1 MKEFFKR
8 LKAGMLLAGVI
19 SLALGFVLMLLPG
32 VVESTLRFVFG
43 GGLTL
48 FGVLEIV
55 FVFARPNGLLSVGR
69 IIPGVLSLAVGLV
82 FLFRFDTFVSLL
94 WILLGIS
101 ILTDGIYKL
110 QYAFELKA
118 AQINNWW
125 INLLVSVASLVMA
138 AVLMIQP
145 FDVQSEMSVFAGAML
160 AVNGLFD
167 IVCVVLMSVYAK
179 RMRAVAVTVIHD
191 GDEERGAVVRK

>member
-1 MKEFFKR
+1 MKQFFKN
-8 LKAGMLLAGVI
+8 LKVGMLLSGLI
-19 SLALGFVLMLLPG
+19 SIALGLVMICLPEI
-32 VVESTLRFVFG
+32 VETTLRFVLG

-48 FGVLEIV
+48 FGILEIV
-55 FVFARPNGLLSVGR
+55 FVFVKPNGLLSAGR

-118 AQINNWW
+118 AAVKNWW
-125 INLLVSVASLVMA
+125 INLLISFSSLLIA

-145 FDVQSEMSVFAGAML
+145 FDLQNAMTVFAGILL
-160 AVNGLFD
+160 AVNGFFD
-167 IVCVVLMSVYAK
+167 VLCTVLMSVYAK
-179 RMRAVAVTVIHD
+179 RMQGVATTLIQD
-191 GDEERGAVVRK
+191 AEENEQGLVEK

>member
-1 MKEFFKR
+1 MKQFFKN
-8 LKAGMLLAGVI
+8 LKVGMLLSGLI
-19 SLALGFVLMLLPG
+19 SIALGLVMICLPEI
-32 VVESTLRFVFG
+32 VETTLRFVLG

-48 FGVLEIV
+48 FGILEIV
-55 FVFARPNGLLSVGR
+55 FVFVKPNGLLSAGR
-69 IIPGVLSLAVGLV
+69 IIPGVLFLAVGLV

-118 AQINNWW
+118 AEVKNWW
-125 INLLVSVASLVMA
+125 INLLISFSSLLMA

-145 FDVQSEMSVFAGAML
+145 FDLQNAMTVFAGILL
-160 AVNGLFD
+160 AVNGVFD
-167 IVCVVLMSVYAK
+167 VVCTVLMSVYAK
-179 RMRAVAVTVIHD
+179 RMRGVATILIQD
-191 GDEERGAVVRK
+191 AEENEQGLVEK

>member
-1 MKEFFKR
+1 MKQFFKN
-8 LKAGMLLAGVI
+8 LKAGMLLSGLI
-19 SLALGFVLMLLPG
+19 SIALGLVMICLPEI
-32 VVESTLRFVFG
+32 VETTLRFVLG

-48 FGVLEIV
+48 FGILEIV
-55 FVFARPNGLLSVGR
+55 FVFVKPNGLLSAGR

-118 AQINNWW
+118 AEVKNWW
-125 INLLVSVASLVMA
+125 INLLISFSSLLMA

-145 FDVQSEMSVFAGAML
+145 FDLQNAMTVFAGILL
-160 AVNGLFD
+160 AVNGVFD
-167 IVCVVLMSVYAK
+167 VVCTVLMSVYAK
-179 RMRAVAVTVIHD
+179 RMQGVSTTLIQDA
-191 GDEERGAVVRK
+191 EENEQGLVEK

>member
-1 MKEFFKR
+1 MKQFFKN
-8 LKAGMLLAGVI
+8 LKVGMLLSGLI
-19 SLALGFVLMLLPG
+19 SIALGLVMICLPEI
-32 VVESTLRFVFG
+32 VETTLRFVLG

-48 FGVLEIV
+48 FGILEIV
-55 FVFARPNGLLSVGR
+55 FVFVKPNGLLSAGR

-118 AQINNWW
+118 AAVKNWW
-125 INLLVSVASLVMA
+125 INLLISFSSLLMA

-145 FDVQSEMSVFAGAML
+145 FDLQNAMTVFAGILL
-160 AVNGLFD
+160 AVNGVFD
-167 IVCVVLMSVYAK
+167 VVCTVLMSVYAK
-179 RMRAVAVTVIHD
+179 RMQGVATTLIQD
-191 GDEERGAVVRK
+191 AEENEQGLVEK

>member
-1 MKEFFKR
+1 MKQFFKN
-8 LKAGMLLAGVI
+8 LKVGMLLSGLI
-19 SLALGFVLMLLPG
+19 SIALGLVMICLPEI
-32 VVESTLRFVFG
+32 VETTLRFVLG

-48 FGVLEIV
+48 FGILEIV
-55 FVFARPNGLLSVGR
+55 FVFVKPNGLLSAGR

-118 AQINNWW
+118 AAVKNWW
-125 INLLVSVASLVMA
+125 INLLISFSSLLMA

-145 FDVQSEMSVFAGAML
+145 FDLQNAMTVFAGILL
-160 AVNGLFD
+160 AVNGFFD
-167 IVCVVLMSVYAK
+167 VLCTVLMSVYAK
-179 RMRAVAVTVIHD
+179 RMQGVATTLIQD
-191 GDEERGAVVRK
+191 AEENEQGLVEK